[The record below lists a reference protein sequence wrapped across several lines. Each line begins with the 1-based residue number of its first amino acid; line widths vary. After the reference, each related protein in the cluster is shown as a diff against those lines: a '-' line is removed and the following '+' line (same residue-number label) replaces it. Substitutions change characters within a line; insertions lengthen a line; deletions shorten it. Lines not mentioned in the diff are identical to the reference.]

1 MTDIVNNATI
11 RVVAD
16 ASGVEAG
23 LRPAI
28 DAAQRAGQAITQSGA
43 SAAGA
48 ARSVE
53 SAQRN
58 IIASIQRTTMAME
71 SGGRTTAAYYEAQAR
86 QRNVDPASLTPY
98 LNQLRAVEVAQNQAT
113 ESTRAQA
120 VAARELAQA
129 QANKES
135 FLAGLREQIALF
147 GKSTEE
153 VLRYRAAQAG
163 AAQEAA
169 QLILQLQ
176 NMRAAQEQ
184 VEAAARAAALAQ
196 REAAQAD
203 ASRNAFLQG
212 LREQIALFGLST
224 DEVHRYRAAQVGAS
238 SAADPLIAK
247 LRDLRLAQEQATYGE
262 RMLAQAQREA
272 AQARA
277 GQDSFLKGLE
287 NQAQSIGKTRI
298 ELLELQAAQMGV
310 TTRAKPFIDQLRA
323 ADTALQGGGMSA
335 AAMNAALRNV
345 PAQMT
350 DIIVSLQ
357 GGQAPLTVLLQ
368 QGGQLRDMFG
378 SIGGAARAL
387 GGAVLGLINPYT
399 VTAALVATG
408 ALAFKSGYDE
418 SLKYS
423 RALIMTGNIAG
434 TTAGQMSD
442 MANSMELIN
451 GSQAASAKALTALA
465 STGAIAGTNLEKFGT
480 VAVDAQRILGKSV
493 EDTAKEFAALGK
505 DPLTALRAMGD
516 QYGFVTTETY
526 RAVKAAQEQG
536 RMIDAAS
543 IAQNAYANGVVGQK
557 DKVLATLSAWER
569 GWINLKKL
577 PGEAWDAVVE
587 FAGGRVEG
595 PNQQMAAL
603 DAQSKAME
611 SRIERLKRIGQKRDG
626 EAYDASK
633 DRDVLAEQALLAAN
647 QRTIA
652 GIQQKAKAEEKAAQD
667 KSIAN
672 QREMLQRDW
681 DDKAKI
687 LRSRQEQRDMAM
699 DAAKTQGKALG
710 VPEEEIQK
718 RLSAI
723 RREYNDVYVAG
734 IDNSLAA
741 LRKRGEVEDALSKR
755 ALDRIE
761 AQRDAGLI
769 SEEDALRQ
777 TAKQQLAD
785 MDRVE
790 AGLRR
795 QLALTSSKIGSQQQQ
810 TDIEGQITKL
820 GIERG
825 SRNMQLERE
834 LAALQ
839 RDRAQASNELYMQGV
854 TAANAELSGI
864 AAQVEAQ
871 RLANEEIGLSTE
883 GVAVLRAE
891 RMLALAG
898 LKEQTAAELEASEKG
913 SVTAEVYRR
922 QAAELRNLAVAKQQ
936 GVVNEG
942 IAEANKKA
950 QDSLKEFLDPT
961 RAQTF
966 GEALREAFG
975 TAGDSI
981 TKVTSALDA
990 FGKRQAKIAEER
1002 GNADMLL
1009 RNGKISEIEH
1019 LEYVDQLNQEN
1030 AKNRMASY
1038 GAMTSA
1044 AAGFFGKQSRGYEAL
1059 MGVSKVFHAAELA
1072 MTLAELVPKGISA
1085 VLSQGEGDPYS
1096 AFGRMAAMAA
1106 IVTGLGVAIGSVSG
1120 GSSVPISESRQ
1131 KNQGT
1136 GSVLGSDAKSE
1147 SIARALDGIEGATV
1161 QGLAISNGMLASLR
1175 NIEVGIGQFSS
1186 LLVRTTGVTGKFGA
1200 DMGKNVFDA
1209 KAIGLS
1215 GAVLGGVGG
1224 AMGGAYLGMG
1234 ASQIGLML
1242 GGPVGMALG
1251 AALGAIIGKTFI
1263 GKALG
1268 SVFGGKQTVEDTG
1281 FTLEKAT
1288 FAGILG
1294 GGTNASQYADIKKD
1308 GGWFSSDKKSTK
1320 MEGIGTD
1327 GNRQI
1332 ASILTSLYDTVFEAG
1347 KLLGIG
1353 AEGFE
1358 AQLNSFVVDIGKV
1371 SLKGL
1376 SDDEIEK
1383 ELSAVFSKVGDNLA
1397 SFGVA
1402 GLESFQK
1409 VGEGY
1414 LETLTRVASNYQAV
1428 SVVTASMGMTFSAV
1442 GLASVGARERL
1453 IDLVGGLDEFTSSAD
1468 QFLADFYTDK
1478 ERADSLRARITPT
1491 LDQYGIKTGA
1501 EDSLK
1506 QFRSVVTGL
1515 DLTTEAGARAYA
1527 ALMQVAPAFKQITDV
1542 DTDVLEKASDLAKS
1556 KRELE
1561 IQIMELLGD
1570 KAGALAASRAL
1581 ELKGMDAS
1589 LRPLKERAYALE
1601 DEAAALNTANSLL
1614 SIQAQVYELTG
1625 DKAGAAAVLA
1635 QQHVNA
1641 LAALDPA
1648 LRGATQNLWDLQAAA
1663 KAVDKIKADAAALM
1677 TGVDGAYSALQKV
1690 VERQKKAMQED
1701 IDVRTKSVEKIKSLS
1716 EALRSTLDGLTVVGA
1731 EKEDRQAAQAQIQT
1745 ALAIAKASGI
1755 LPKADDLKTALSVL
1769 GKDSSNQFATQADY
1783 LRDFYATKNGITDLA
1798 TITDKSLSAEERS
1811 LKALEGQVKQY
1822 DQMLERE
1829 QEQIDVLKGISTI
1842 GLSIEQAIQ
1851 ALRGAMGAAGAN
1863 PYNSATSQISD
1874 AYKSSL
1880 GRAPDAAGMDYWQD
1894 KAANGVSTES
1904 IIGAIKGSVEAQLQ
1918 ALYKDVFGRPADA
1931 AGLNYWMGQIKAGTS
1946 LGSVKDA
1953 FEGSDEAKKKL
1964 RGYAVGTNQ
1973 VLYDTPAFIH
1983 KDERIMPAADNRELM
1998 RRLASPSENGSAL
2011 ATEIRL
2017 LREEVSQLKGEISRG
2032 ADAAE
2037 STASSTGQFAD
2048 QFENATDGGNAIRA
2062 EVINVVQTEEMA

>member
-53 SAQRN
+53 AAQRN

-98 LNQLRAVEVAQNQAT
+98 LNQLRAVEAAQTQAT

-163 AAQEAA
+163 ASQEAA

-287 NQAQSIGKTRI
+287 NQAQAIGKTRI

-323 ADTALQGGGMSA
+323 ADGALQGGGMSA

-442 MANSMELIN
+442 MANSMELVN
-451 GSQAASAKALTALA
+451 GSQAASAKALTTLA

-543 IAQNAYANGVVGQK
+543 IAQNAYANGVAGQK

-569 GWINLKKL
+569 GWINLKRL

-611 SRIERLKRIGQKRDG
+611 SRIERLKRIGQSRDG
-626 EAYDASK
+626 AAYDPSK

-652 GIQQKAKAEEKAAQD
+652 GINQKAAASKKAAEDQAAAAKLQALEREWED
-667 KSIAN
+667 KRKI
-672 QREMLQRDW
+672 MLTR
-681 DDKAKI
+681 A
-687 LRSRQEQRDMAM
+687 EQRDMAL
-699 DAAKTQGKALG
+699 AAATTQGREVGAS
-710 VPEEEIQK
+710 EEAIQD
-718 RLSAI
+718 RLKVI

-734 IDNSLAA
+734 IDSSITA
-741 LRKRGEVEDALSKR
+741 LRKRGEVEDALSQR
-755 ALDRIE
+755 ALDRIQ
-761 AQRDAGLI
+761 AQRDAGSI
-769 SEEDALRQ
+769 SEEDAIRQ
-777 TAKQQLAD
+777 TAAQQLAD
-785 MDRVE
+785 MDRAE

-810 TDIEGQITKL
+810 IDIEGQISKL
-820 GIERG
+820 GVERV
-825 SRNMQLERE
+825 SRSIQLEID
-834 LAALQ
+834 LAAAQ
-839 RDRAQASNELYMQGV
+839 RTRIEVSNDLYMQGV

-871 RLANEEIGLSTE
+871 RLANEEIGLSAE

-891 RMLALAG
+891 RMFALAA
-898 LKEQTAAELEASEKG
+898 LKEQTAAEMEASEKG

-936 GVVNEG
+936 GVVNTG
-942 IAEANKKA
+942 IADANKKA
-950 QDSLKEFLDPT
+950 QDSLKEFLDPA

-1019 LEYVDQLNQEN
+1019 LEYVEQLNQEN
-1030 AKNRMASY
+1030 AKNRMAGY

-1044 AAGFFGKQSRGYEAL
+1044 AAGFFGEQSRGYEAL

-1120 GSSVPISESRQ
+1120 GGGVPLSESRQ
-1131 KNQGT
+1131 KKQGT

-1147 SIARALDGIEGATV
+1147 SISRALDGIEGATV

-1175 NIEVGIGQFSS
+1175 NIEVGIAQFSS
-1186 LLVRTTGVTGKFGA
+1186 LLVRTTGVTGKFGVGM
-1200 DMGKNVFDA
+1200 DRNVFDT
-1209 KAIGLS
+1209 KAIGLG

-1224 AMGGAYLGMG
+1224 AMGGAYVGMG

-1251 AALGAIIGKTFI
+1251 AALGAVIGKTFI

-1281 FTLEKAT
+1281 FALAKTSL
-1288 FAGILG
+1288 AGIRA
-1294 GGTNASQYADIKKD
+1294 GGTDASQYAEIKKA
-1308 GGWFSSDKKSTK
+1308 GGWFSSDKTSVKT
-1320 MEGIGTD
+1320 EGLGAD

-1347 KLLGIG
+1347 KMLGIG
-1353 AEGFE
+1353 ADGFE

-1376 SDDEIEK
+1376 SDEEIEK

-1414 LETLTRVASNYQAV
+1414 LETLTRVATNYQAV
-1428 SVVTASMGMTFSAV
+1428 SVVTGSMGMTFSAV

-1453 IDLVGGLDEFTSSAD
+1453 IDLAGGLDEFTSSAD
-1468 QFLADFYTDK
+1468 QFLADFYNDK
-1478 ERADSLRARITPT
+1478 ERAAALRTRITPT
-1491 LDQYGIKTGA
+1491 LDQFGIKTGA

-1506 QFRSVVTGL
+1506 QFRGVVTGL

-1527 ALMQVAPAFKQITDV
+1527 SLMQIAPAFKQIADV
-1542 DTDVLEKASDLAKS
+1542 DADVLEKASDLAKS

-1570 KAGALAASRAL
+1570 KVGALAATRAL
-1581 ELKGMDAS
+1581 ELSELDAS
-1589 LRPLKERAYALE
+1589 LRPLRERVYALE
-1601 DEAAALNTANSLL
+1601 DEAGALATANSLL
-1614 SIQAQVYELTG
+1614 SIQAQIYELTG
-1625 DKAGAAAVLA
+1625 DKAGAAAVLSL
-1635 QQHVNA
+1635 QHVNA
-1641 LAALDPA
+1641 LAELDPA
-1648 LRGATQNLWDLQAAA
+1648 LRGATRNLWDLQAAA
-1663 KAVDKIKADAAALM
+1663 KAAEQVKTAAAALL
-1677 TGVDGAYSALQKV
+1677 TGVDGAYSALQSV
-1690 VERQKKAMQED
+1690 VERQKKALKED
-1701 IDVRTKSVEKIKSLS
+1701 IDIRTKAVEKTKSLS
-1716 EALRSTLDGLTVVGA
+1716 EALRSTLDGLTVAGT
-1731 EKEDRQAAQAQIQT
+1731 EKNDRAAAQAQIQA
-1745 ALAIAKASGI
+1745 ALATAKATGI
-1755 LPKADDLKTALSVL
+1755 LPKADDLKNALSVI
-1769 GKDSSNQFATQADY
+1769 GKDSTGLFGSQEDY

-1798 TITDKSLSAEERS
+1798 AITDKSLSAEQRS
-1811 LKALEGQVKQY
+1811 LKALEDQVTQY
-1822 DQMLERE
+1822 DKMLERE
-1829 QEQIDVLKGISTI
+1829 QEQVDVLKGISTI

-1851 ALRGAMGAAGAN
+1851 GLHGVMGAAGAN
-1863 PYNSATSQISD
+1863 PYNSATAQISD

-1880 GRAPDAAGMDYWQD
+1880 GRAPDAAGLSYWQD
-1894 KAANGVSTES
+1894 RSASGISTEA
-1904 IIGAIKGSVEAQLQ
+1904 IIGSIKGSPEAQIQ

-1931 AGLNYWMGQIKAGTS
+1931 AGLSYWIDRLKGGIS
-1946 LGSVKDA
+1946 LGSIRDTFQKSA
-1953 FEGSDEAKKKL
+1953 EKKL
-1964 RGYAVGTNQ
+1964 RGFDVGTNR
-1973 VLYDTPAFIH
+1973 VPYDMDARIH
-1983 KDERIMPAADNRELM
+1983 EDERIIPAADNRELM
-1998 RRLASPSENGSAL
+1998 RRLASPGENSAVL
-2011 ATEIRL
+2011 VAAVERLTE
-2017 LREEVSQLKGEISRG
+2017 ENRG
-2032 ADAAE
+2032 MRKDLNDVLYAIAKNTMN
-2037 STASSTGQFAD
+2037 TASSLDDALNG
-2048 QFENATDGGNAIRA
+2048 EKPLATKI
-2062 EVINVVQTEEMA
+2062 VKEEATQ

>member
-53 SAQRN
+53 AAQRN

-86 QRNVDPASLTPY
+86 HRNVDPASLTPY
-98 LNQLRAVEVAQNQAT
+98 LNQLRAVEAAQNQAT

-163 AAQEAA
+163 ASQEAA

-287 NQAQSIGKTRI
+287 NQAQAIGKTRI

-323 ADTALQGGGMSA
+323 ADGALQGGGMSA

-442 MANSMELIN
+442 MANSMELLN
-451 GSQAASAKALTALA
+451 GSQAASAKALTTLA

-543 IAQNAYANGVVGQK
+543 IAQNAYANGVAGQK

-569 GWINLKKL
+569 GWINLKRL

-611 SRIERLKRIGQKRDG
+611 SRIERLKRIGQSRDG
-626 EAYDASK
+626 AAYDPSK

-652 GIQQKAKAEEKAAQD
+652 GINQKAAASKKAAEDQAAAAKLQALEREWED
-667 KSIAN
+667 KRKI
-672 QREMLQRDW
+672 MLTR
-681 DDKAKI
+681 A
-687 LRSRQEQRDMAM
+687 EQRDMAL
-699 DAAKTQGKALG
+699 AAATTQGREVGAS
-710 VPEEEIQK
+710 EEAIQD
-718 RLSAI
+718 RLKVI

-734 IDNSLAA
+734 IDSSITA
-741 LRKRGEVEDALSKR
+741 LRKRGEVEDALSQR
-755 ALDRIE
+755 ALDRIQ
-761 AQRDAGLI
+761 AQRDAGSI
-769 SEEDALRQ
+769 SEEDAIRQ
-777 TAKQQLAD
+777 TAAQQLAD
-785 MDRVE
+785 MDRAE
-790 AGLRR
+790 AVLRR

-810 TDIEGQITKL
+810 IDIEGQISKL
-820 GIERG
+820 GVERV
-825 SRNMQLERE
+825 SRSIQLETD
-834 LAALQ
+834 LAAAQ
-839 RDRAQASNELYMQGV
+839 RTRIEASNDLYMQGV

-871 RLANEEIGLSTE
+871 RLANEEIGLSAE

-891 RMLALAG
+891 RMFALAA
-898 LKEQTAAELEASEKG
+898 LKEQTAAEMEASEKG

-936 GVVNEG
+936 GVVNTG
-942 IAEANKKA
+942 IADANKKA
-950 QDSLKEFLDPT
+950 QDSLKEFLDPA

-1030 AKNRMASY
+1030 AKNRMAGY

-1044 AAGFFGKQSRGYEAL
+1044 AAGFFGEQSRGYEAL

-1120 GSSVPISESRQ
+1120 GGGVPLSESRQ
-1131 KNQGT
+1131 KKQGT

-1147 SIARALDGIEGATV
+1147 SISRALDGIEGATV

-1175 NIEVGIGQFSS
+1175 NIEVGIAQFSS

-1200 DMGKNVFDA
+1200 GMDRNVFDT
-1209 KAIGLS
+1209 KAIGLG

-1224 AMGGAYLGMG
+1224 AMGGAYVGMG

-1251 AALGAIIGKTFI
+1251 AALGAVIGKTFI

-1281 FTLEKAT
+1281 FALAKTSL
-1288 FAGILG
+1288 AGIRAG
-1294 GGTNASQYADIKKD
+1294 ATDASQYAEIKKA
-1308 GGWFSSDKKSTK
+1308 GGWFSSDKTSVKT
-1320 MEGIGTD
+1320 EGLGAD

-1347 KLLGIG
+1347 KMLGIG
-1353 AEGFE
+1353 ADGFE

-1376 SDDEIEK
+1376 SDEEIEK

-1414 LETLTRVASNYQAV
+1414 LETLTRVATNYQAV
-1428 SVVTASMGMTFSAV
+1428 SVVTGSMGMTFSAV

-1453 IDLVGGLDEFTSSAD
+1453 IDLAGGLDEFTSSAD

-1478 ERADSLRARITPT
+1478 ERAAALRTRITPT
-1491 LDQYGIKTGA
+1491 LDQFGIKTGA

-1506 QFRSVVTGL
+1506 QFRGVVTGL

-1527 ALMQVAPAFKQITDV
+1527 SLMQIAPAFKQIADV
-1542 DTDVLEKASDLAKS
+1542 DADVLEKASDLAKS

-1570 KAGALAASRAL
+1570 KVGALAATRAL
-1581 ELKGMDAS
+1581 ELSELDAS
-1589 LRPLKERAYALE
+1589 LRPLRERVYALE
-1601 DEAAALNTANSLL
+1601 DEAGALATANSLL
-1614 SIQAQVYELTG
+1614 SIQAQIYELTG
-1625 DKAGAAAVLA
+1625 DKAGAAAVLSL
-1635 QQHVNA
+1635 QHVNA
-1641 LAALDPA
+1641 LAELDPA
-1648 LRGATQNLWDLQAAA
+1648 LRGATRNLWDLQAAA
-1663 KAVDKIKADAAALM
+1663 KAAEQVKTAAAALL
-1677 TGVDGAYSALQKV
+1677 TGVDGAYSALQSV
-1690 VERQKKAMQED
+1690 VERQKKALKED
-1701 IDVRTKSVEKIKSLS
+1701 IDIRTKAVEKTKSLS
-1716 EALRSTLDGLTVVGA
+1716 EALRSTLDGLTVAGT
-1731 EKEDRQAAQAQIQT
+1731 EKNDRAAAQAQIQA
-1745 ALAIAKASGI
+1745 ALATAKATGI
-1755 LPKADDLKTALSVL
+1755 LPKADDLKNALSVI
-1769 GKDSSNQFATQADY
+1769 GKDSTGLFGSQEDY

-1798 TITDKSLSAEERS
+1798 AITDKSLSAEQRS
-1811 LKALEGQVKQY
+1811 LKALEDQVTQY
-1822 DQMLERE
+1822 DKMLERE
-1829 QEQIDVLKGISTI
+1829 QEQVDVLKGISTI

-1851 ALRGAMGAAGAN
+1851 GLHGAMGAAGAN
-1863 PYNSATSQISD
+1863 PYNSATAQISD

-1880 GRAPDAAGMDYWQD
+1880 GRAPDAAGLSYWQD
-1894 KAANGVSTES
+1894 RAAGGVSTEA
-1904 IIGAIKGSVEAQLQ
+1904 IIGSIKGSPEAQIQ

-1931 AGLNYWMGQIKAGTS
+1931 AGLSYWIDRLKGGIS
-1946 LGSVKDA
+1946 LGSIRDTFQKSA
-1953 FEGSDEAKKKL
+1953 EKKL
-1964 RGYAVGTNQ
+1964 RGFDVGTNR
-1973 VLYDTPAFIH
+1973 VPYDMDARIH
-1983 KDERIMPAADNRELM
+1983 EDERIIPAADNRELM
-1998 RRLASPSENGSAL
+1998 RRLASPGENSAVL
-2011 ATEIRL
+2011 VAAVERLTE
-2017 LREEVSQLKGEISRG
+2017 ENRG
-2032 ADAAE
+2032 MRKDLNDALYAIAKNTMN
-2037 STASSTGQFAD
+2037 TASSLDDALNG
-2048 QFENATDGGNAIRA
+2048 EKPLATKI
-2062 EVINVVQTEEMA
+2062 VKEEATQ

>member
-53 SAQRN
+53 AAQRN

-86 QRNVDPASLTPY
+86 HRNVDPASLTPY
-98 LNQLRAVEVAQNQAT
+98 LNQLRAVEAAQNQAT

-163 AAQEAA
+163 ASQEAA

-287 NQAQSIGKTRI
+287 NQAQAIGKTRI

-335 AAMNAALRNV
+335 AAMNAAMRNV

-368 QGGQLRDMFG
+368 QGGQLKDMFG
-378 SIGGAARAL
+378 GIVPAAKAL

-399 VTAALVATG
+399 VTIAAAAAGVL
-408 ALAFKSGYDE
+408 ALKAGHDE
-418 SLKYS
+418 TIRYS
-423 RALIMTGNIAG
+423 RALAMTGNIAG
-434 TTAGQMSD
+434 TTSLQMAD
-442 MANSMELIN
+442 MAHNIGEAS
-451 GSQAASAKALTALA
+451 GSQRVAAAALTVLA
-465 STGAIAGTNLEKFGT
+465 STGAIAGENLQWFGQ
-480 VAVDAQRILGKSV
+480 VAVDAQHVLGKSV
-493 EDTAKEFAALGK
+493 EDTAKEFAELGK
-505 DPLTALRAMGD
+505 SPLTALQAIGEK
-516 QYGFVTTETY
+516 YHFVTAETY
-526 RAVKAAQEQG
+526 AQVKALQEQG
-536 RMIDAAS
+536 RSLEAANV
-543 IAQNAYANGVVGQK
+543 AQRAYAEGISGQRQ
-557 DKVLATLSAWER
+557 KVMDSLSDWER
-569 GWINLKKL
+569 GWLRIQK
-577 PGEAWDAVVE
+577 AVSGAVDMAID
-587 FAGGRVEG
+587 FATGREEG
-595 PNQQMAAL
+595 PQQKINTLLKQREEIATRITRLRATG
-603 DAQSKAME
+603 K
-611 SRIERLKRIGQKRDG
+611 SREGDG
-626 EAYDASK
+626 YDETK
-633 DRDVLAEQALLAAN
+633 DRDLAGAKALLDMNEREINSIRNKGQAKKEAAAAEA
-647 QRTIA
+647 A
-652 GIQQKAKAEEKAAQD
+652 GIRADELRNKWLDESNVLLTRQGL
-667 KSIAN
+667 
-672 QREMLQRDW
+672 LQRDL
-681 DDKAKI
+681 KAARKEGEDNG
-687 LRSRQEQRDMAM
+687 LQES
-699 DAAKTQGKALG
+699 
-710 VPEEEIQK
+710 EIQN
-718 RLSAI
+718 RLAVV
-723 RREYNDVYVAG
+723 RRKYNDVYVAG

-741 LRKRGEVEDALSKR
+741 LRKRGEVEDALSQR
-755 ALDRIE
+755 ALDRIQ
-761 AQRDAGLI
+761 AQRDAGSI

-777 TAKQQLAD
+777 TAAQQLAD

-825 SRNMQLERE
+825 SRSMQLERE

-871 RLANEEIGLSTE
+871 RLANEEIGLSAE

-891 RMLALAG
+891 RMFALAA
-898 LKEQTAAELEASEKG
+898 LKEQTAAEMEASEKG

-936 GVVNEG
+936 GVVNTG
-942 IAEANKKA
+942 IADANKKA
-950 QDSLKEFLDPT
+950 QDSLKEFLDPA

-1030 AKNRMASY
+1030 AKNRMAGY

-1044 AAGFFGKQSRGYEAL
+1044 AAGFFGEQSRGYEAL

-1120 GSSVPISESRQ
+1120 GGGVPLSESRQ
-1131 KNQGT
+1131 KKQGT

-1147 SIARALDGIEGATV
+1147 SISRALDGIEGATV

-1175 NIEVGIGQFSS
+1175 NIEVGIAQFSS

-1200 DMGKNVFDA
+1200 GMDRNVFDT
-1209 KAIGLS
+1209 KAIGLG

-1224 AMGGAYLGMG
+1224 AMGGAYVGMG

-1251 AALGAIIGKTFI
+1251 AALGAVIGKTFI

-1281 FTLEKAT
+1281 FALAKTSL
-1288 FAGILG
+1288 AGIRA
-1294 GGTNASQYADIKKD
+1294 GGTDASQYAEIKKA
-1308 GGWFSSDKKSTK
+1308 GGWFSSDKTSVKT
-1320 MEGIGTD
+1320 EGLGAD

-1347 KLLGIG
+1347 KMLGIG
-1353 AEGFE
+1353 ADGFE

-1376 SDDEIEK
+1376 SDEEIEK

-1414 LETLTRVASNYQAV
+1414 LETLTRVATNYQAV
-1428 SVVTASMGMTFSAV
+1428 SVVTGSMGMTFSAV

-1453 IDLVGGLDEFTSSAD
+1453 IDLAGGLDEFTSSAD

-1478 ERADSLRARITPT
+1478 ERAAALRTRITPT
-1491 LDQYGIKTGA
+1491 LDQFGIKTGA

-1506 QFRSVVTGL
+1506 QFRGVVTGL

-1527 ALMQVAPAFKQITDV
+1527 SLMQIAPAFKQIADV
-1542 DTDVLEKASDLAKS
+1542 DADVLEKASDLAKS

-1570 KAGALAASRAL
+1570 KVGALAATRAL
-1581 ELKGMDAS
+1581 ELSELDAS
-1589 LRPLKERAYALE
+1589 LRPLRERVYALE
-1601 DEAAALNTANSLL
+1601 DEAGALATANSLL
-1614 SIQAQVYELTG
+1614 SIQAQIYELTG
-1625 DKAGAAAVLA
+1625 DKAGAAAVLSL
-1635 QQHVNA
+1635 QHVNA
-1641 LAALDPA
+1641 LAELDPA
-1648 LRGATQNLWDLQAAA
+1648 LRGATRNLWDLQAAA
-1663 KAVDKIKADAAALM
+1663 KAAEQVKTAAAALL
-1677 TGVDGAYSALQKV
+1677 TGVDGSYSALQSV
-1690 VERQKKAMQED
+1690 VERQKKALKED
-1701 IDVRTKSVEKIKSLS
+1701 IDIRTKAVEKTKSLS
-1716 EALRSTLDGLTVVGA
+1716 EALRSTLDGLTVAGT
-1731 EKEDRQAAQAQIQT
+1731 EKNDRAAAQAQIQA
-1745 ALAIAKASGI
+1745 ALATAKATGI
-1755 LPKADDLKTALSVL
+1755 LPKADDLKNALSVI
-1769 GKDSSNQFATQADY
+1769 GKDSTGLFGSQEDY

-1798 TITDKSLSAEERS
+1798 AITDKSLSAEQRS
-1811 LKALEGQVKQY
+1811 LKALEDQVTQY
-1822 DQMLERE
+1822 DKMLERE
-1829 QEQIDVLKGISTI
+1829 QEQVDVLKGISTI

-1851 ALRGAMGAAGAN
+1851 GLHGAMGAAGAN
-1863 PYNSATSQISD
+1863 PYNSATAQISD

-1880 GRAPDAAGMDYWQD
+1880 GRAPDAAGLSYWQD
-1894 KAANGVSTES
+1894 RAAGGVSTEA
-1904 IIGAIKGSVEAQLQ
+1904 IIGSIKGSPEAQIQ

-1931 AGLNYWMGQIKAGTS
+1931 AGLSYWIDRLKGGIS
-1946 LGSVKDA
+1946 LGSIRDTFQKSA
-1953 FEGSDEAKKKL
+1953 EKKL
-1964 RGYAVGTNQ
+1964 RGFDVGTNR
-1973 VLYDTPAFIH
+1973 VPYDMDARIH
-1983 KDERIMPAADNRELM
+1983 EDERIIPAADNRELM
-1998 RRLASPSENGSAL
+1998 RRLASPGENSAVL
-2011 ATEIRL
+2011 VAAVERLTE
-2017 LREEVSQLKGEISRG
+2017 ENRG
-2032 ADAAE
+2032 MRKDLNDALYAIAKNTMN
-2037 STASSTGQFAD
+2037 TASSLDDALNG
-2048 QFENATDGGNAIRA
+2048 EKPLATKI
-2062 EVINVVQTEEMA
+2062 VKEEATQ

>member
-48 ARSVE
+48 ARSVDA
-53 SAQRN
+53 AQRN

-98 LNQLRAVEVAQNQAT
+98 LNQLRAVEVAQTQAT

-120 VAARELAQA
+120 AAARELAQA

-163 AAQEAA
+163 ASQEAA

-176 NMRAAQEQ
+176 NMRVAQEQ

-196 REAAQAD
+196 RESVQAD

-224 DEVHRYRAAQVGAS
+224 DEVQRYRAAQVGAAG
-238 SAADPLIAK
+238 AADPLIAK

-287 NQAQSIGKTRI
+287 NQAQAIGKTRI

-323 ADTALQGGGMSA
+323 ADSALQGGGMSA

-378 SIGGAARAL
+378 SVGGAARAL

-399 VTAALVATG
+399 VTAAVVATG

-418 SLKYS
+418 SIKYS

-451 GSQAASAKALTALA
+451 GSQATSAKALTTLA
-465 STGAIAGTNLEKFGT
+465 STGAIAGANLERFGT
-480 VAVDAQRILGKSV
+480 VAVDAQRILGRSV
-493 EDTAKEFAALGK
+493 EDTTKEFAALGK
-505 DPLTALRAMGD
+505 DPLTALRAIGD

-543 IAQNAYANGVVGQK
+543 IAQNAYADGVAGQK

-595 PNQQMAAL
+595 PGQQIAQL

-611 SRIERLKRIGQKRDG
+611 ARIERLKRIGTSRDG
-626 EAYDASK
+626 AAYDPSK

-647 QRTIA
+647 QRSIA
-652 GIQQKAKAEEKAAQD
+652 GINQKAAASKKAAEEQASAA
-667 KSIAN
+667 K
-672 QREMLQRDW
+672 LQALERDW
-681 DDKAKI
+681 EDKRKI
-687 LRSRQEQRDMAM
+687 MLTRAEQRDMAL
-699 DAAKTQGKALG
+699 AAAVTRGREVGAS
-710 VPEEEIQK
+710 EEAIQDHLK
-718 RLSAI
+718 VI

-734 IDNSLAA
+734 IDNSITA
-741 LRKRGEVEDALSKR
+741 LRKRGEVEDALSRR
-755 ALDRIE
+755 ALNNIQ

-777 TAKQQLAD
+777 TAAKQLAD

-810 TDIEGQITKL
+810 TDIQGQIAKL
-820 GIERG
+820 DVERVNR
-825 SRNMQLERE
+825 SIDLEND

-839 RDRAQASNELYMQGV
+839 RDRAQQSNDLYMQGIV
-854 TAANAELSGI
+854 VANAELNSVT
-864 AAQVEAQ
+864 AQVEAQ
-871 RLANEEIGLSTE
+871 RLANAEIGLSKT
-883 GVAVLRAE
+883 
-891 RMLALAG
+891 ALADLQFG
-898 LKEQTAAELEASEKG
+898 RMNDAAALKEQTAAALEALEPG
-913 SVTAEVYRR
+913 SALAERYRR
-922 QAAELRNLAVAKQQ
+922 QAEELRNLAAAKR
-936 GVVNEG
+936 EG
-942 IAEANKKA
+942 TVKQDASETSKKA
-950 QDSLKEFLDPT
+950 LDELNQFLDPA
-961 RAQTF
+961 RAETF
-966 GEALREAFG
+966 GDALREAFG
-975 TAGDSI
+975 GAGDAISKMTASLDGFARRQEQI
-981 TKVTSALDA
+981 AKARATAEAQRGTKDFDEIKYQKTIL
-990 FGKRQAKIAEER
+990 ELNER
-1002 GNADMLL
+1002 DT
-1009 RNGKISEIEH
+1009 
-1019 LEYVDQLNQEN
+1019 
-1030 AKNRMASY
+1030 KNRLAGY
-1038 GAMTSA
+1038 GAMAGA
-1044 AAGFFGKQSRGYEAL
+1044 AAGFFGEQSKGYQAL
-1059 MGVSKVFHAAELA
+1059 QAASQVFHAAELA
-1072 MTLAELVPKGISA
+1072 MTLAELVPKGIAA
-1085 VLSQGEGDPYS
+1085 VLNQGTGDPYS

-1106 IVTGLGVAIGSVSG
+1106 IVAGLGVAIGGVSG
-1120 GSSVPISESRQ
+1120 GSVSLSETRQ
-1131 KNQGT
+1131 KAQGT

-1161 QGLAISNGMLASLR
+1161 QGLAISSGMLASLR

-1186 LLVRTTGVTGKFGA
+1186 LLVRTTGVTGEFGA
-1200 DMGKNVFDA
+1200 DLGGNRFDS
-1209 KAIGLS
+1209 KGINGIGAIGGSLAGGLAGGAVAGALTMGVTGATTLTAMGAVAGPIGMAI
-1215 GAVLGGVGG
+1215 GAVLGAVLGKSLGR
-1224 AMGGAYLGMG
+1224 AMG
-1234 ASQIGLML
+1234 
-1242 GGPVGMALG
+1242 
-1251 AALGAIIGKTFI
+1251 T
-1263 GKALG
+1263 
-1268 SVFGGKQTVEDTG
+1268 VFGGKKSVEDTG
-1281 FTLEKAT
+1281 FMLTPANY
-1288 FAGILG
+1288 ASIRA
-1294 GGTNASQYADIKKD
+1294 GGTDAAQYADIKSS
-1308 GGWFSSDKKSTK
+1308 GGWFGKDKIKQEL
-1320 MEGIGTD
+1320 EGMGAE

-1332 ASILTSLYDTVFEAG
+1332 ASILTSLYDTVLQAG
-1347 KLLGIG
+1347 TMIGLG
-1353 AEGFE
+1353 ADGFE
-1358 AQLNSFVVDIGKV
+1358 AKLNSFVVDIGKV

-1376 SDDEIEK
+1376 SDEDIEK
-1383 ELSAVFSKVGDNLA
+1383 ELSAVFSKVGDDLAAFGVEGLA
-1397 SFGVA
+1397 SFQA
-1402 GLESFQK
+1402 

-1414 LETLTRVASNYQAV
+1414 LETLTRVATNYQAV
-1428 SVVTASMGMTFSAV
+1428 TVVTDSMGMTFNAV

-1453 IDLVGGLDEFTSSAD
+1453 IGLVGGLDEFTSSAD
-1468 QFLADFYTDK
+1468 QFLADFYSDK
-1478 ERADSLRARITPT
+1478 ERADALRARITPT

-1501 EDSLK
+1501 EDSLQ

-1527 ALMQVAPAFKQITDV
+1527 TLMQIAPSFKQIADV
-1542 DTDVLEKASDLAKS
+1542 DKDALEKATELAS
-1556 KRELE
+1556 SRRELE
-1561 IQIMELLGD
+1561 IQIMELTGD
-1570 KAGALAASRAL
+1570 KAGALAATRAL
-1581 ELKGMDAS
+1581 ELAGMDAS
-1589 LRPLKERAYALE
+1589 LRPLRERAYALE
-1601 DEAAALNTANSLL
+1601 DEAAALETASSLL
-1614 SIQAQVYELTG
+1614 SIQAQIYELTG

-1635 QQHVNA
+1635 LQHANA

-1663 KAVDKIKADAAALM
+1663 KAADQVKAVAAALV

-1690 VERQKKAMQED
+1690 VERQKKTLQED

-1716 EALRSTLDGLTVVGA
+1716 EALRSTLDGMTVAGA
-1731 EKEDRQAAQAQIQT
+1731 EKEDRQAAQSQIQA

-1769 GKDSSNQFATQADY
+1769 GKDSSEQFATQADY
-1783 LRDFYATKNGITDLA
+1783 LRDFYATRIGIEDLAGITDKA
-1798 TITDKSLSAEERS
+1798 LSAEERS
-1811 LKALEGQVKQY
+1811 LKALEDQVKQY
-1822 DQMLERE
+1822 SDMLERE

-1851 ALRGAMGAAGAN
+1851 ALHGAMGAAGAN

-1880 GRAPDAAGMDYWQD
+1880 GRAPDAAGLSYWQD
-1894 KAANGVSTES
+1894 RAAGGISTDA
-1904 IIGAIKGSVEAQLQ
+1904 IIGSIKGSPEAQIQ

-1931 AGLNYWMGQIKAGTS
+1931 AGLSYWIDRLKGGIS
-1946 LGSVKDA
+1946 LGSIRET
-1953 FEGSDEAKKKL
+1953 FEESAEKKL
-1964 RGYAVGTNQ
+1964 RGFAVGTNQ
-1973 VLYDTPAFIH
+1973 VLYDTPAYIH

-1998 RRLASPSENGSAL
+1998 RRLASPSENNSEL
-2011 ATEIRL
+2011 AVAFERL
-2017 LREEVSQLKGEISRG
+2017 TR
-2032 ADAAE
+2032 
-2037 STASSTGQFAD
+2037 
-2048 QFENATDGGNAIRA
+2048 QFEGMRTEMF
-2062 EVINVVQTEEMA
+2062 EVMYQTAKNTGRSANSLEHIDRVGVEIKEEGTV